1 MRKVIVLLIIAL
13 AFKADFVLAVTEV
26 HNVKATLSGKIT
38 DVTTGQPLAGA
49 IVYLPDL
56 KTGAASGL
64 DGNYK
69 IENLPQVKTLVQVSL
84 IGYKSIVENIN
95 LAEIS
100 VRDFV
105 LEESIKEMHEV
116 VVTGLSQAAERTRTP
131 TPISLVSKTQLLQNA
146 STNIIDAI
154 STQPGVSQVTT
165 GAGISKPVIR
175 GLGYNRV
182 VVVNDGI
189 RQEGNQWGDEHG
201 IEIDEFSVN
210 RVEILKGPASLAYG
224 SDAMAGVVNMM
235 SAPTLPN
242 GKIEGNITGNYQ
254 ANNGLIGYS
263 GNVAGNLN
271 GFLWDLRYSNKQAHA
286 YKNKYDGYV
295 FNSGFAENNFSG
307 IIGVNRSWGYSHLH
321 FNIYDFMPGVVEGA
335 RDSATGRFVKQIAL
349 NDTTEGIQLVSPAE
363 MKNYTSFTPYQKIK
377 HYKAALNNNF
387 IVGRGNL
394 KLTLGFQQNH
404 RHEYANVFKPGQ
416 YGLFFL
422 LNTFNYDVRY
432 VLPEKNNFHIS
443 FGLNGMQ
450 QTSRNKGSEYL
461 VPEYDLFDVGV
472 FILAKRSFDK
482 LDISGGIRF
491 DSRSQQGRELY
502 LNSKGEKVEMPDTN
516 SIQRFVKFNSVFTG
530 FSGSIG
536 ATYQFSEA
544 VYTKLNFSRGYR
556 APNIGELGANGKHD
570 GTIRYEIGDSGLDPE
585 HSFQVDYALGFNTK
599 HISAELDLFTNTINN
614 FTFLRKLSSV
624 SGGDSISEGFS
635 TFKFVQGNAGL
646 FGGEIVIDVHP
657 HPLDWL
663 HFENSFS
670 YVQAVQSGQTDST
683 KYLPFTP
690 PPKLQSD
697 LRADLRKAGKFFDN
711 AYIKVGVDNYFTQD
725 KIYSAFNTETK
736 TPGYALIN
744 MGAGADVMVKG
755 KTILSFY
762 ISVNNL
768 TDIGYQSHLSRL
780 KYSDLNYTTGRA
792 GVYNMG
798 RNISFKI
805 LVPFKFKK

>member
-1 MRKVIVLLIIAL
+1 MKKIILFIIYVFIVDVTLAL
-13 AFKADFVLAVTEV
+13 TTVNSAKTF
-26 HNVKATLSGKIT
+26 LSGTVT
-38 DVTTGQPLAGA
+38 DSATGEPLAGA
-49 IVYLPDL
+49 VIYLPDL
-56 KTGAASGL
+56 KTGAASGV
-64 DGNYK
+64 DGTYK
-69 IENLPQVKTLVQVSL
+69 IENLPRIKTLVQVSL

-95 LAEIS
+95 LAES
-100 VRDFV
+100 TVRDFV
-105 LEESIKEMHEV
+105 LEASIKEMHEV

-154 STQPGVSQVTT
+154 AAQPGVSQLTT

-201 IEIDEFSVN
+201 IEIDELSVN

-242 GKIEGNITGNYQ
+242 GKIEGSITVNYQ
-254 ANNGLIGYS
+254 TNNGLISHS
-263 GNVAGNLN
+263 GNVAGNIN
-271 GFLWDLRYSNKQAHA
+271 GFIWDLRYTNKQAHA

-295 FNSGFAENNFSG
+295 FNSGFTENNFSG
-307 IIGVNRSWGYSHLH
+307 MTGLNRSWGYSHLH
-321 FNIYDFMPGVVEGA
+321 FSIYDFMPGVVEGA
-335 RDSATGRFVKQIAL
+335 RDSATGRFVKSIAL
-349 NDTTEGIQLVSPAE
+349 NDTTEGTQLVSPAE
-363 MKNYTSFTPYQKIK
+363 MKSYAPFTPYQKIK

-387 IVGRGNL
+387 IIGRGNL

-404 RHEYANVFKPGQ
+404 RQEYADIFKPGQ

-450 QTSRNKGSEYL
+450 QTSQNKGSEYL
-461 VPEYDLFDVGV
+461 VPEYDLFDAGL
-472 FILAKRSFDK
+472 FALAKKSFDK
-482 LDISGGIRF
+482 LDVSGGIRF
-491 DSRSQQGRELY
+491 DSRGQRGKELY
-502 LNSKGEKVEMPDTN
+502 LNSKDEKVEVPDTG
-516 SIQRFVKFNSVFTG
+516 SIQRFAKFNTGFRG

-536 ATYQFSEA
+536 ATYQFSEY

-556 APNIGELGANGKHD
+556 APNIGEIGANGIHD
-570 GTIRYEIGDSGLDPE
+570 GTIRYEIGDPKLNSESSL
-585 HSFQVDYALGFNTK
+585 QVDYALGFNTK

-646 FGGEIVIDVHP
+646 LGGEIVIDVHP

-690 PPKLQSD
+690 APKLQSD
-697 LRADLRKAGKFFDN
+697 LRADLRKAGEFFGN
-711 AYIKVGVDNYFTQD
+711 AYIKLGVDHYFTQD
-725 KIYSAFNTETK
+725 KIYSAYNTETK
-736 TPGYALIN
+736 TPGYTLVN
-744 MGAGADVMVKG
+744 LGAGADVIVKD
-755 KTILSFY
+755 KTVVSFY

-768 TDIGYQSHLSRL
+768 TDIGYQSHLNRL
-780 KYSDLNYTTGRA
+780 KYSDLNYTTGRT

-798 RNISFKI
+798 RNISFKVV
-805 LVPFKFKK
+805 VPFKIKK

>member
-1 MRKVIVLLIIAL
+1 MRKIIVLLIIS
-13 AFKADFVLAVTEV
+13 FVFTTDFVRAAIEVTYT
-26 HNVKATLSGKIT
+26 NATLSGKIT
-38 DVTTGQPLAGA
+38 DATTGEPLAGV
-49 IVYLPDL
+49 IIYLPDL
-56 KTGAASGL
+56 KTGAASGP
-64 DGNYK
+64 DGAYK
-69 IENLPQVKTLVQVSL
+69 IENLPQVKILVQVGL
-84 IGYKSIVENIN
+84 VGYKSIVENIN
-95 LAEIS
+95 LVENT

-131 TPISLVSKTQLLQNA
+131 TPITLVSKTALLQNA

-154 STQPGVSQVTT
+154 ATQPGVSQITT

-254 ANNGLIGYS
+254 ANNGLISYS
-263 GNVAGNLN
+263 GNVAGNIN
-271 GFLWDLRYSNKQAHA
+271 GFIWDLRYSNKQAHA

-295 FNSGFAENNFSG
+295 FNSGFAESNFSG
-307 IIGVNRSWGYSHLH
+307 MIGLNRSWGYSHLH
-321 FNIYDFMPGVVEGA
+321 FSIYDFMPGVVEGA
-335 RDSATGRFVKQIAL
+335 RDSATGRFVKSIAL
-349 NDTTEGIQLVSPAE
+349 NDTAEGTQLVSPAE
-363 MKNYTSFTPYQKIK
+363 MKSYTPFTPYQKIK

-387 IVGRGNL
+387 IIGRGNL

-404 RHEYANVFKPGQ
+404 RQEYADIFKPGQ

-450 QTSRNKGSEYL
+450 QISQNKGSEYL
-461 VPEYDLFDVGV
+461 VPEYDLLDAGLFA
-472 FILAKRSFDK
+472 LAKKSFDK

-491 DSRSQQGRELY
+491 DSRNQQGKELY
-502 LNSKGEKVEMPDTN
+502 LNNNGEKVETPDTN
-516 SIQRFVKFNSVFTG
+516 SIQRFVKFNSGFTG

-536 ATYQFSEA
+536 ATYQFTEA
-544 VYTKLNFSRGYR
+544 IYAKLNFSRGYR

-570 GTIRYEIGDSGLDPE
+570 GTIRYEIGDPKLDPE
-585 HSFQVDYALGFNTK
+585 NSFQVDQALGFNSK
-599 HISAELDLFTNTINN
+599 HISIELDLFSNTISN
-614 FTFLRKLSSV
+614 FIFLRKLSSV
-624 SGGDSISEGFS
+624 TGGDSINEGFS

-646 FGGEIVIDVHP
+646 LGGEIVIDVHP

-670 YVQAVQSGQTDST
+670 YVQAVQAGQTDST

-690 PPKLQSD
+690 APKLQSD
-697 LRADLRKAGKFFDN
+697 LRADLRKVGRLLDN
-711 AYIKVGVDNYFTQD
+711 VYLKVGIDNYFKQD
-725 KIYSAFNTETK
+725 KIYSAYNTETK
-736 TPGYALIN
+736 TPGYTIIN
-744 MGAGADVMVKG
+744 LGAGADVFVKG
-755 KTILSFY
+755 KTIVSFY

-768 TDIGYQSHLSRL
+768 TDIAYQSHLNRL
-780 KYSDLNYTTGRA
+780 KYSDLNYTTGRT

-798 RNISFKI
+798 RNISFKVV
-805 LVPFKFKK
+805 VPLKFKK